1 MAIVIERDE
10 KKRWLRARATGV
22 LTLDELVTFIRT
34 ARSSEE
40 LRMWPMIF
48 NGDEATTTLNDQD
61 VDGVVDIV
69 QQAIA
74 TTGPRAHVA
83 VATRDDRLYRWMLL
97 YEERCVEKG
106 ARFVRV
112 FRQHSEAERWLEIVS
127 DARYFRQ

>member
-1 MAIVIERDE
+1 VAIVIERDE
-10 KKRWLRARATGV
+10 QKRWLRARAAGV

-34 ARSSEE
+34 ARSSDE

-48 NGDEATTTLNDQD
+48 NGDEASTTLNDED

-69 QQAIA
+69 LQALA

-97 YEERCVEKG
+97 YEERCAEKG
-106 ARFVRV
+106 ARFMRV
-112 FRQHSEAERWLEIVS
+112 FRQHPDAERWLEIVS
-127 DARYFRQ
+127 DARNFR